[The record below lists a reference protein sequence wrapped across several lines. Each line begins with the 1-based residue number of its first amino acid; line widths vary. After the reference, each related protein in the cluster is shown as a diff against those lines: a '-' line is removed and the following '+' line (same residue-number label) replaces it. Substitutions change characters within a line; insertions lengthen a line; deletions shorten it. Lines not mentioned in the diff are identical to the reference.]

1 MRKLMMIFYLS
12 TIVLA
17 MTACTG
23 RGSSSE
29 LVDKSGVI
37 SDTSGQTL
45 RGIDAIEG
53 HDQ

>member
-1 MRKLMMIFYLS
+1 MMILCLA
-12 TIVLA
+12 TLVLA

-23 RGSSSE
+23 RGSNSE

-37 SDTSGQTL
+37 SDTSGRTL